1 LCVPAL
7 VAQPNISHERQSK
20 YLLYALG
27 ALRILRGKQRIVPD
41 EAAYRAL
48 IVACGR
54 TKSDRRMELVKLFGL
69 LRSDGIFPSAVTLGQ
84 YTRALA
90 EGYSKRSIGVPEE
103 DAGTGEV
110 SDPKSGPN
118 SSRGIMDPEIFLST
132 LDGNCAILEDAG
144 RRWRQK
150 SSQGKE
156 SVQGHDGPSSSALS
170 IDRQKKRSKPWLPVA
185 TSSSF
190 VPPSATDTGSRAATK
205 LSKESICLLAVW
217 SRTKSCDCKSDGF
230 VVFVSLVLF
239 ELTPYF
245 TSSFVLACGYVPLDE
260 EVRINSLQVYLPSD
274 LFTILSFLYAFR
286 SKLGGMC
293 FKRMNLPG
301 L

>member
-1 LCVPAL
+1 MCVPAL

-103 DAGTGEV
+103 DTGVVEV
-110 SDPKSGPN
+110 SDPKS
-118 SSRGIMDPEIFLST
+118 GIMDPEIFLST
-132 LDGNCAILEDAG
+132 VDGNCAILEDAG

-150 SSQGKE
+150 SNQGKE
-156 SVQGHDGPSSSALS
+156 SVQGHDGPSSSAPS

-190 VPPSATDTGSRAATK
+190 VPPSATDTGSRSATK
-205 LSKESICLLAVW
+205 LSKESICLLAIW

-230 VVFVSLVLF
+230 SVFVSLVLS
-239 ELTPYF
+239 ELKLCF
-245 TSSFVLACGYVPLDE
+245 ASSFVLACGYVPLDE
-260 EVRINSLQVYLPSD
+260 EVRINSLQVYLHSG
-274 LFTILSFLYAFR
+274 ILT
-286 SKLGGMC
+286 
-293 FKRMNLPG
+293 
-301 L
+301 